1 MNADNHQQLMIN
13 ATDVVK
19 NFATGRAVDD
29 INRQVARGDTFAF
42 LGPNGAG
49 KTTTVK
55 MLTTLLRP
63 DAGKIMV
70 DNIDIAANPT
80 EARRR
85 FGVVFQ
91 ECTLDPKMTVHENLW
106 AHGAFYDVPK
116 IIRKQRIEEVLE
128 TFDVAD
134 RAKHFVGTLSG
145 GLKRRIEIARAILHK
160 PALIFLDEP
169 TLGLDP
175 QSRRMMWE
183 QIGILQKV
191 SNTTIFLT
199 THYLDEVEKFAQKVA
214 VIRKGKILMQGTP
227 QSIMAATRHDSL
239 EEAFVHLTRDDNQQ
253 ESES

>member
-1 MNADNHQQLMIN
+1 MTGAIDQHLMIQ

-19 NFATGRAVDD
+19 NFGAGRAVDHV
-29 INRQVARGDTFAF
+29 NLKVARGETFAF

-63 DAGKIMV
+63 DSGSIV
-70 DNIDIAANPT
+70 LDNIDIAANPK

-91 ECTLDPKMTVHENLW
+91 ECTLDQKMTVYENLW

-116 IIRKQRIEEVLE
+116 KYRKKRIEEVLT

-134 RAKHFVGTLSG
+134 RINDFVGTLSG
-145 GLKRRIEIARAILHK
+145 GLKRRIEIARAILHE

-191 SNTTIFLT
+191 SSTTIFLT
-199 THYLDEVEKFAQKVA
+199 THYLDEVEKFAQKAA
-214 VIRKGKILMQGTP
+214 VIRKGKILLQGTP
-227 QSIMAATRHDSL
+227 QSIMEETHHNSL
-239 EEAFVHLTRDDNQQ
+239 EEAFVHLTREDYQ
-253 ESES
+253 ES